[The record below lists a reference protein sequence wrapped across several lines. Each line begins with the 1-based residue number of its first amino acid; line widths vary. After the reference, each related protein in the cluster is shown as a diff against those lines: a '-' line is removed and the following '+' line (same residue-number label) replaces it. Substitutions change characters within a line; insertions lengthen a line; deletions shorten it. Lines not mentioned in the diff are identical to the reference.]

1 MCPLYPPLRNLG
13 LESKWG
19 DVKLG
24 RLSGLYRHLPILAP
38 GWLHKLSSKSSRLI
52 PLQWRALDHD
62 EPTRSMERE
71 MQKLRTSVFGLA
83 LTILSSFAN
92 AQSQTSY
99 TVPQPVTTAVY
110 QTTTQVPLP
119 VVESI
124 VNEVIVG
131 AQAAPGF
138 VTTASATS
146 VTARPVITTGI
157 STPVVYSSSSFTT
170 PSVSQLERLLL
181 ETKAE
186 FNKEKLP
193 KLEPAKAEVQ
203 AAVEQIE
210 KFIVVDSE
218 NGKRWSSFLRLP
230 EIKDQLNAK
239 SPTFVK
245 LLELEMNM
253 RQNYAGLELP
263 QYTKLR
269 EALLKMAQAARFH
282 NKEDQFIKLMSEAV
296 NHLLEETKEK
306 GRVDSSIS
314 NHLVTLTHN
323 LYHANLAGQQLK
335 QIRGM
340 YASKNLKVII
350 DESFVQRLA
359 AKPVARPQSV
369 NECILGTRVTGNAF
383 MSGNVSLNLLPM
395 QNGIGF
401 QLDLNACMTSQ
412 SKGYNRGIVFNTV
425 SSSPVLATKQV
436 FVSESGVSSPPA
448 SVSTQLQ
455 TSIQSIEHR
464 SRLVRRIA
472 GKKAAEQK
480 PQSEAVAEGRLQNRV
495 CQEFTEQVDSQVA
508 QAQPR
513 LVEMRNK
520 TFPELGRLGVTKP
533 QLDLSSTDISILAG
547 ATHIEPGQLAAP
559 SDCPLPR
566 PANVSAIGQIHES
579 ALCNAMA
586 TILGGRTIRNY
597 ALGDYIK
604 QVTGKVPDDLKDE
617 IEGEEWSIT
626 FNPSQPV
633 RIEFDDN
640 NIAITVR
647 IVRMTRGKQLQDDA
661 VSITAKYLPQIVD
674 SRITLTRQGDV
685 EVVSDKNTTG
695 AKATTLR
702 SFLRNKF
709 DKTFKQSIVTEPI
722 TLAKLQSRFPQM
734 AKLNFDI
741 NRVALTVDQGWMQVA
756 TPL

>member
-1 MCPLYPPLRNLG
+1 
-13 LESKWG
+13 
-19 DVKLG
+19 
-24 RLSGLYRHLPILAP
+24 
-38 GWLHKLSSKSSRLI
+38 
-52 PLQWRALDHD
+52 
-62 EPTRSMERE
+62 

-92 AQSQTSY
+92 AQSQSLYPVSQPITTS
-99 TVPQPVTTAVY
+99 VY
-110 QTTTQVPLP
+110 QTTSQVPLP

-124 VNEVIVG
+124 VSEVIVG
-131 AQAAPGF
+131 AQTAPGI
-138 VTTASATS
+138 VTTTSATS
-146 VTARPVITTGI
+146 VMARPVVTGVA
-157 STPVVYSSSSFTT
+157 TPVVSSLSSAY
-170 PSVSQLERLLL
+170 PSAERLEQILL
-181 ETKAE
+181 EAKNA
-186 FNKEKLP
+186 FNKDNLP

-203 AAVEQIE
+203 KAIDQLE
-210 KFIVVDSE
+210 KFIVIDSE
-218 NGKRWSSFLRLP
+218 NGKRWSDFLRLT
-230 EIKDQLNAK
+230 EIKEQLNARTP
-239 SPTFVK
+239 SFIK

-269 EALLKMAQAARFH
+269 ESLLRMAYAARFH
-282 NKEDQFIKLMSEAV
+282 NQEEKFIKFMTEAV
-296 NHLLEETKEK
+296 DHVLEETRTK
-306 GRVDSSIS
+306 GSIDSSIS
-314 NHLVTLTHN
+314 NHLVTLTN
-323 LYHANLAGQQLK
+323 NMYHANLASQQLK
-335 QIRGM
+335 QIQGM
-340 YASKNLKVII
+340 YAMKNLKVIV

-359 AKPVARPQSV
+359 AKPVARPQNV
-369 NECILGTRVTGNAF
+369 NECILGTRVTGTAF
-383 MSGNVSLNLLPM
+383 MNGNVSFNLLPM

-448 SVSTQLQ
+448 SISTQLQ

-480 PQSEAVAEGRLQNRV
+480 PQADAVAEGRLQDRV

-520 TFPELGRLGVTKP
+520 TFPELSRLGISKP
-533 QLDLSSTDISILAG
+533 QVDLSSTDISILADS
-547 ATHIEPGQLAAP
+547 TIVEPFQLAAP

-579 ALCNAMA
+579 SLCS
-586 TILGGRTIRNY
+586 TLTKILGGRTVRNY

-604 QVTGKVPDDLKDE
+604 QVTGKVPDDLKEE

-633 RIEFDDN
+633 RIEFEDN

-647 IVRMTRGKQLQDDA
+647 IVRMTRGKQVQDDA
-661 VSITAKYLPQIVD
+661 VSITAKYLPKIED

-685 EVVSDKNTTG
+685 EVVSDKNTSG

-722 TLAKLQSRFPQM
+722 TLAKLQSRYPQIG
-734 AKLNFDI
+734 KLNFDI
-741 NRVALTVDQGWMQVA
+741 NRVALTIDQGWMQVA
-756 TPL
+756 APL